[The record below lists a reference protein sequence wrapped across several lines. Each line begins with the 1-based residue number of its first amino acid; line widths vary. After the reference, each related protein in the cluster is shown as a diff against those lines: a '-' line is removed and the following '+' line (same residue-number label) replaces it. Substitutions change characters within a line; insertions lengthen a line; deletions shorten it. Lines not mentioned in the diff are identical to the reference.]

1 MSNNAITLTDGQMAA
16 ILKLVEVQA
25 RGEAKTPET
34 MAQGLIDSVIR
45 GRAIAA
51 AKSAKDNDKKAYNA
65 AKAMGFK
72 TDETLGEF
80 INRRQIEWRII
91 LMDLGLEE
99 TAGGEWKRV
108 KNDDND
114 SDE

>member
-1 MSNNAITLTDGQMAA
+1 MAA
-16 ILKLVEVQA
+16 VIKLVEVQA
-25 RGEAKTPET
+25 RGEAKTPEQ
-34 MAQGLIDSVIR
+34 MAQGLFESVVR

-51 AKSAKDNDKKAYNA
+51 AKSAKDNDKKAFNA

-72 TDETLGEF
+72 TEETLGEF

-99 TAGGEWKRV
+99 KNGEWKRV
-108 KNDDND
+108 KSDDND